1 MHAKNRYDHLS
12 SIGNLKKGLE
22 RPSAVPWKPVD
33 NAVVTT
39 EDVMSEL
46 PELTEVRLQQLP
58 DEHVILFWASR
69 AFFNVRSTAQQ
80 YLEQNLNV
88 VNAAGDSVGTVHKTE
103 TPQWKLIGGDGPT
116 CCEFVAVGRRCIAEL
131 PEFPPIVLALQ
142 IVWEDAIAYRVS
154 TAEIDEAA
162 WLDAQ
167 PQWKLVA
174 LI

>member
-1 MHAKNRYDHLS
+1 MYAPNRYDHFS

-33 NAVVTT
+33 SAIVTN

-58 DEHVILFWASR
+58 DEHVIFFWVRR
-69 AFFNVRSTAQQ
+69 AFFNVSSTKQQ
-80 YLEQNLNV
+80 YLEQTLNV
-88 VNAAGDSVGTVHKTE
+88 VNAAGDSVGTVQKTE
-103 TPQWKLIGGDGPT
+103 TPQWKLIGGDRPT
-116 CCEFVAVGRRCIAEL
+116 CCEFAAVGRRYMAEL

-142 IVWEDAIAYRVS
+142 IVWEDSIAYRVS

-167 PQWKLVA
+167 PQWKPVA
-174 LI
+174 LM